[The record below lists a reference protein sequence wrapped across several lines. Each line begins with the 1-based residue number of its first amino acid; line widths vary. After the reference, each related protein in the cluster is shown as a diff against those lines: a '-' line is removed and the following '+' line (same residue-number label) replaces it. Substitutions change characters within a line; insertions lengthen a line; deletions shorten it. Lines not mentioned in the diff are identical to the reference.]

1 MKTFMSLTILQEI
14 AGWSGNMKAVKAL
27 EKLFPY
33 ERDSENYALVLRA
46 CEEYD
51 RNHRKPTQQELEDFF
66 EGR

>member
-1 MKTFMSLTILQEI
+1 MSLMILQEI
-14 AGWSGNMKAVKAL
+14 AGWSGSMSAVKAL

-33 ERDSENYALVLRA
+33 ERHSADYALVLRA

-51 RNHRKPTQQELEDFF
+51 KNHRKPTQQEIEDFF